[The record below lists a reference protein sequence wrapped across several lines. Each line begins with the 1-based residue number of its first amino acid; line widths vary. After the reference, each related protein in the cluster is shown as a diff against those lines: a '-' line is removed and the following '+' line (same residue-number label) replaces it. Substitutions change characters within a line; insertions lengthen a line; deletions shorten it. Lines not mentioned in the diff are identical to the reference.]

1 MPHAV
6 LIIEDEVIL
15 SKNLA
20 KFLEREGFEAKVVPD
35 GEQGLKTLDSF
46 RPDAVLLDYNLPGI
60 NGLEVLQKIRQR
72 DRHVKV
78 IMVTGHGN
86 VQVAVDAMKGGADDY
101 LAKPVVLTELKL
113 LLENAL
119 GRERVESRLDYY
131 QKRDADGSSL
141 ANMVGASAAMSSLKN
156 NIKRLVEA
164 EFNLRDG
171 DLPAVLITGETGTGK
186 ELVARAVH
194 FDGPRRDKPFIE
206 LNCASI
212 PTNLLESEL
221 FGYERGAFTDAKE
234 RKLGLAE
241 AADGGTLFLDEIG
254 DVDLSIQAKLLKLL
268 EEKVIRRL
276 GSVRDIK
283 VDVRIIAATNRPL
296 EQMVRE
302 NKFRSD
308 LYFRLRM
315 VQIPLPPLR
324 DRGEDILQLAR
335 GFLEVQR
342 ARYGKAGL
350 HFTTETER
358 LLLKYAWPGN
368 VRELRNMVEQVVL
381 MSQGDSILPHH
392 IPFCSDLSVAQ
403 EAASAPEAQFARAA
417 PAGAPAGSGQSFPK
431 EGISLEEVE
440 RNYLLQ
446 ALESSG
452 WNITQAARLL
462 GLSRDTLRYR
472 IEKYGLRPDAG
483 SVTGSPS

>member
-15 SKNLA
+15 SKNLT
-20 KFLEREGFEAKVVPD
+20 KFLEREGFEAKAVPD
-35 GEQGLKTLDSF
+35 GEQGLKILDSF
-46 RPDAVLLDYNLPGI
+46 RPDAVLLDYNLPGM

-119 GRERVESRLDYY
+119 GRERVETRLDYY

-141 ANMVGASAAMSSLKN
+141 ANMVGASPAMTSLKN

-302 NKFRSD
+302 SKFRSD

-324 DRGEDILQLAR
+324 DRGEDILQLSR

-342 ARYGKAGL
+342 ARYGKPGL
-350 HFTTETER
+350 HFTPETER

-381 MSQGDSILPHH
+381 MSQGDSILPQH
-392 IPFCSDLSVAQ
+392 IPFCSDLTIAQ
-403 EAASAPEAQFARAA
+403 EAQSAPEAQFARAA
-417 PAGAPAGSGQSFPK
+417 PAGYPASPAQSFPK

-472 IEKYGLRPDAG
+472 IEKYGLRPDAAD
-483 SVTGSPS
+483 VTGGSS

>member
-1 MPHAV
+1 MPRAV

-20 KFLEREGFEAKVVPD
+20 KFLEREGFEAKAVPD
-35 GEQGLKTLDSF
+35 GEQGLKMLDSF
-46 RPDAVLLDYNLPGI
+46 RPDAVLLDYNLPGM
-60 NGLEVLQKIRQR
+60 NGLEVLQRIRQR
-72 DRHVKV
+72 DRAVKV

-113 LLENAL
+113 LLDNAL
-119 GRERVESRLDYY
+119 GRERVETRLDYY
-131 QKRDADGSSL
+131 HKRDAEGGSL
-141 ANMVGASAAMSSLKN
+141 ENMIGNSPAMTSLKS
-156 NIKRLVEA
+156 NIRRLVEA
-164 EFNLRDG
+164 EFTLRDG

-186 ELVARAVH
+186 ELVARAIH
-194 FDGPRRDKPFIE
+194 FDGPRRDQPFIE

-212 PTNLLESEL
+212 PSTLLESEL

-254 DVDLSIQAKLLKLL
+254 DVDLPIQAKLLKLL
-268 EEKVIRRL
+268 EERVLRRL

-283 VDVRIIAATNRPL
+283 VDVRILAATNRPL

-302 NKFRSD
+302 NRFRSD

-315 VQIPLPPLR
+315 VQIAIPPLR
-324 DRGEDILQLAR
+324 ERGEDILELAR
-335 GFLEVQR
+335 GFLSIQR
-342 ARYGKAGL
+342 ARYGKPDL
-350 HFTTETER
+350 HFTPETER
-358 LLLKYAWPGN
+358 MLLQYAWPGN

-392 IPFCSDLSVAQ
+392 IPFCSDLGVGQ
-403 EAASAPEAQFARAA
+403 AA
-417 PAGAPAGSGQSFPK
+417 PAVSAQPGPPAAPAPPGFPR

-440 RNYLLQ
+440 RSYLLQ

-472 IEKYGLRPDAG
+472 IEKYGLRPDAAG
-483 SVTGSPS
+483 VPKASS

>member
-6 LIIEDEVIL
+6 LIVEDEVIL
-15 SKNLA
+15 AKNLT
-20 KFLEREGFEAKVVPD
+20 KYLEREGFEVKAVTS
-35 GEQGLKTLDSF
+35 GEHALPLLDSF
-46 RPDAVLLDYNLPGI
+46 KPDAVLLDFNLPGM
-60 NGLEVLQKIRQR
+60 NGLQVLAKIRER
-72 DRHVKV
+72 DRETKV
-78 IMVTGHGN
+78 ILVTGHGN
-86 VQVAVDAMKGGADDY
+86 VQVAVDAMKGGANDY
-101 LAKPVVLTELKL
+101 LSKPVVLTELKL

-119 GRERVESRLDYY
+119 GAERVQTRLDYY
-131 QKRDADGSSL
+131 QKREAEGSSL
-141 ANMVGASAAMSSLKN
+141 ESILGDSPAINALKS

-164 EFNLRDG
+164 EYHLKDR

-186 ELVARAVH
+186 ELVARAIH
-194 FDGPRRDKPFIE
+194 FDGPRRQKSFIE

-212 PTNLLESEL
+212 PSNLLESEL

-254 DVDLSIQAKLLKLL
+254 DVDLQIQAKLLKLL

-296 EQMVRE
+296 ELMVRE
-302 NKFRSD
+302 SRFRSD
-308 LYFRLRM
+308 LFFRLRM
-315 VQIPLPPLR
+315 VQISIPPLR
-324 DRGEDILQLAR
+324 ERGEDALDLAR
-335 GFLEVQR
+335 AFLEVQR
-342 ARYGKAGL
+342 SRYGKPRLEFSPEA
-350 HFTTETER
+350 ER
-358 LLLKYAWPGN
+358 LLSSYAWPGN

-381 MSQGDSILPHH
+381 MSQDNTILPQH
-392 IPFCSDLSVAQ
+392 IPFCSGLGP
-403 EAASAPEAQFARAA
+403 EAASPA
-417 PAGAPAGSGQSFPK
+417 PAAGDAPAAAGTPPPRGFPK

-440 RNYLLQ
+440 RNFLLQ

-472 IEKYGLRPDAG
+472 IEKYGLRSDWGGEPKTPA
-483 SVTGSPS
+483 